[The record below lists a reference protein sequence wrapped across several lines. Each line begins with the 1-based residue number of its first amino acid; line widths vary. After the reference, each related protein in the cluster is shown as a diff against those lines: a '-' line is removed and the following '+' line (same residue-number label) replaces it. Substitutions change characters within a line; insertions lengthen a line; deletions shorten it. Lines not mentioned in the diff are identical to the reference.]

1 MRHALSCGGTA
12 GLAVLMLALSHP
24 CHANGIWVVPS
35 VDPGAVT
42 LTAVAGADRSST
54 ATVYVSATPL
64 VGAPPPSIS
73 IYSDVPWLPLP
84 ETVPNYSFVQVQATV
99 TGMAPGTHV
108 GQISV
113 PGFGYAPAVCTVT
126 LQIAAFPDAPAGS
139 WAWQEI
145 VACADQRIV
154 LGYPD
159 GLYHPEIE
167 VTRDQMAVYVARA
180 LVSPS
185 GDAAIPDPGP
195 PPTFT
200 DVLPDFWAY
209 KQIEYAVSQNVV
221 QGYPNGTYQPALV
234 VDRGQMAVY
243 VARAMVAPTGDA
255 AIADPEPPFTF
266 PDVPGED
273 NTWAWCHKHVEFLAG
288 WGVVTGYPDGLY
300 HPENAVTRDQM
311 AVYIARAFELL

>member
-180 LVSPS
+180 
-185 GDAAIPDPGP
+185 
-195 PPTFT
+195 
-200 DVLPDFWAY
+200 
-209 KQIEYAVSQNVV
+209 
-221 QGYPNGTYQPALV
+221 
-234 VDRGQMAVY
+234 
-243 VARAMVAPTGDA
+243 MVAPTGDA